1 MKLVI
6 AATGASGSI
15 YLQRLLEQIDCA
27 AHEVHLVMSAYAR
40 EVAKQELDDLK
51 IPAEVSHH
59 SEGDMN
65 VPFVS
70 GSARFDAMVIVPCS
84 MATLGRIASG
94 SSDSVLLRAADVF
107 LKERRKL
114 ILVPRETPWNL
125 IHARNVVTLLEAGAI
140 VLPAIPSFYSRPR
153 FPHRRRRHS
162 GLAHPR
168 PNRVAQLRVH
178 IAGVKRGRRKRRARK
193 IEDRRQAC
201 AMVDRVW
208 SSFVAGLGAVRCV
221 TRLKIGRASSGN
233 R

>member
-1 MKLVI
+1 MKIVI

-27 AHEVHLVMSAYAR
+27 GHEIHLVMSAHAGQ
-40 EVAKQELDDLK
+40 VAMQELDDLK
-51 IPAEVSHH
+51 IPPNVSQH
-59 SEGDMN
+59 SENELN

-94 SSDSVLLRAADVF
+94 SSDSALLRAADVF

-140 VLPAIPSFYSRPR
+140 VLPAIPSFYSRPDSLTAVVDTVVWR
-153 FPHRRRRHS
+153 ILDQI
-162 GLAHPR
+162 GLPSPR
-168 PNRVAQLRVH
+168 AYRWGQESVPA
-178 IAGVKRGRRKRRARK
+178 KTWRKK
-193 IEDRRQAC
+193 
-201 AMVDRVW
+201 
-208 SSFVAGLGAVRCV
+208 S
-221 TRLKIGRASSGN
+221 
-233 R
+233 